1 MPMTDALITHTDFV
15 LLPITDFD
23 RAEAFYAGILGLP
36 VSKRYRGGVGG
47 EVETGNLT
55 VMLLDMAKV
64 GREFAPSKGA
74 IALRVDDV
82 AAARTELERRGVRFQ
97 GEIIDSGVCHQ
108 AIFEDPDG
116 NTLVLHHRYAPPEA
130 DG

>member
-1 MPMTDALITHTDFV
+1 MADQQALITHTDFV

-23 RAEAFYAGILGLP
+23 RAEAFYAGVLGLP

-55 VMLLDMAKV
+55 LMLLDVAKV

-82 AAARTELERRGVRFQ
+82 EGAQTELERRGVRFQ
-97 GEIIDSGVCHQ
+97 GDIIDSAVCHQ

-116 NTLVLHHRYAPPEA
+116 NMLILHHRYAPPDA

>member
-1 MPMTDALITHTDFV
+1 MTDDRALITHTDFV
-15 LLPITDFD
+15 LLPITDFEK
-23 RAEAFYAGILGLP
+23 AEAFYTGVLGLS

-55 VMLLDMAKV
+55 LMLLDMARI

-82 AAARTELERRGVRFQ
+82 EAARAELERRGVRFQ
-97 GEIIDSGVCHQ
+97 GDIIDSGVCHQ

-116 NTLVLHHRYAPPEA
+116 NMLILHRRYAPPDA

>member
-1 MPMTDALITHTDFV
+1 MADQQALITHTDFV

-23 RAEAFYAGILGLP
+23 RAEAFYAGVLGLP

-55 VMLLDMAKV
+55 LMLLDVAKV

-82 AAARTELERRGVRFQ
+82 EGARTELERRGVRFQ
-97 GEIIDSGVCHQ
+97 GDIIDSGVCHQ

-116 NTLVLHHRYAPPEA
+116 NTLVLHHRYAPPDA

>member
-1 MPMTDALITHTDFV
+1 MTDDRALITHTDFV
-15 LLPITDFD
+15 LLPITDFEK
-23 RAEAFYAGILGLP
+23 AEAFYTGVLGLS

-55 VMLLDMAKV
+55 LMLLDMARI

-82 AAARTELERRGVRFQ
+82 EAARVELERRGVRFQ
-97 GEIIDSGVCHQ
+97 GDIIDSGVCHQ

-116 NTLVLHHRYAPPEA
+116 NMLILHRRYAPPDA

>member
-1 MPMTDALITHTDFV
+1 MITHTDFV
-15 LLPITDFD
+15 LLPITDFEK
-23 RAEAFYAGILGLP
+23 AEAFYGGVLGLP
-36 VSKRYRGGVGG
+36 LSKRYRGGVGG
-47 EVETGNLT
+47 EIETGNLT
-55 VMLLDMAKV
+55 IMVLDMAKI

-74 IALRVDDV
+74 IALRVEDV
-82 AAARTELERRGVRFQ
+82 EAARAELESRGVVFQ

-116 NTLVLHHRYAPPEA
+116 NMLILHHRYAPPDA